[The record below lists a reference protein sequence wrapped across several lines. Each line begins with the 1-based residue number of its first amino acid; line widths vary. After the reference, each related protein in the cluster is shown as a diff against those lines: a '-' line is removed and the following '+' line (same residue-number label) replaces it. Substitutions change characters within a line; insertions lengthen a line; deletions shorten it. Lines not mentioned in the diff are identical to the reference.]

1 MREGL
6 DGFRIRGAAFL
17 PARVTYVRLVVLER
31 LGIEPEQS
39 ELLVVGPLEGG
50 LAGALGQLGFVAA
63 AFDPGEGARRLPYG
77 DSAFEVAYYHDTF
90 EIADDLDSVLHD
102 AVRILRPRGVLV
114 YDTVNRTALS
124 KLIYLGALQSWRWT
138 RIMPRGRYAPERLRR
153 PDELAT
159 AMSKHGL
166 RNEEVRALLPAG
178 PLRLLRSLLRG
189 KRGDVDDA
197 ELARLAGMHVAESGK
212 RPEVTYLGFATKE

>member
-1 MREGL
+1 MRDGL

-17 PARVTYVRLVVLER
+17 PARVTYLRLVVLER
-31 LGIEPEQS
+31 LEIEPEQS

-50 LAGALGQLGFVAA
+50 LAGALGQLGFAAA

-77 DSAFEVAYYHDTF
+77 DRAFDVTYYHDTF
-90 EIADDLDSVLHD
+90 ETADDLDGVLRE

-114 YDTVNRTALS
+114 YDAVNRTALS

-138 RIMPRGRYAPERLRR
+138 RIMPRGRYAPERLRP

-166 RNEEVRALLPAG
+166 RNHEVRALVPAS
-178 PLRLLRSLLRG
+178 PLGLLRALRRG
-189 KRGDVDDA
+189 KRGDFDDS